1 MTKILLGI
9 TAVLFLLG
17 LTPLFSSEISKAG
30 GAVFWLMFWWMVAID
45 LIWLM
50 GRSLY
55 KYIHSD

>member
-1 MTKILLGI
+1 MTKVLLGI

-17 LTPLFSSEISKAG
+17 LAPLFSVEAANAG
-30 GAVFWLMFWWMVAID
+30 GGIIWLFFWWMVAID

-50 GRSLY
+50 GRALY

>member
-17 LTPLFSSEISKAG
+17 LTPLFSPEIAKAG
-30 GAVFWLMFWWMVAID
+30 GAIFWFMFWSMVGVD

-50 GRSLY
+50 GRAMY